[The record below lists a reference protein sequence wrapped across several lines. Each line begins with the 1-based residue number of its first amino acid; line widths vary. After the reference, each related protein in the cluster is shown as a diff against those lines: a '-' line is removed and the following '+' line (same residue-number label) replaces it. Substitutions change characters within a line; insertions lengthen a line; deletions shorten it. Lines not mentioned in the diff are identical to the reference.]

1 MTNARPPA
9 AAGTTATA
17 IPAVLDAFRTLQ
29 QLHTNGWRIHNL
41 DYLAGAGDA
50 AITAESPTRRRVT
63 VNWNRSTGQIN
74 RQQVSGSAVVYLVK
88 AAHDIAYL
96 GNLDA
101 IGPQEGRL
109 DQLRDMAR
117 RLGHDPRADRRHWWR
132 TDPLPCLPAERQPS
146 SKCRAAAW
154 LMARLIGDYGWHIT
168 EVGEATAGG
177 GFIAEIPGDT
187 LAVFPAGIDDDDHT
201 AAAALARLLPQLDP
215 INDLALLD
223 LLDYRKLWAAGHTAG
238 AA

>member
-1 MTNARPPA
+1 MSNHRSLPPGGA
-9 AAGTTATA
+9 VATA
-17 IPAVLDAFRTLQ
+17 APAVLDAFRTLQ
-29 QLHTNGWRIHNL
+29 QLHTAGWRIHGL
-41 DYLAGAGDA
+41 DYLAEAGEA
-50 AITAESPTRRRVT
+50 AVSAENPTRRRVT
-63 VNWNRSTGQIN
+63 VSWNRSTGQIN

-101 IGPQEGRL
+101 IGPQRGRL

-117 RLGHDPRADRRHWWR
+117 GLGQDPRADRRHWWR
-132 TDPLPCLPAERQPS
+132 SDPLPCLPAERQPS

-154 LMARLIGDYGWHIT
+154 LMARLIGDYGWHLA
-168 EVGEATAGG
+168 EVGEATAAG

-187 LAVFPAGIDDDDHT
+187 LAVFPAGMDDDHT

-215 INDLALLD
+215 IDDLALLD